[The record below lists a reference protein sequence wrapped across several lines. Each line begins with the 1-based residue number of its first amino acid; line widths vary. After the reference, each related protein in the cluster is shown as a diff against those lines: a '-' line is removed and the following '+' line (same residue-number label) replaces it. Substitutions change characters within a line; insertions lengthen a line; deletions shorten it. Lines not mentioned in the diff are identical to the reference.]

1 MSAEDKGEYD
11 PSRTGS
17 WLVCTACGTQF
28 PTADRQAVKTCF
40 ICDDPR
46 QFTPQTG
53 QAFTT
58 LDDLRDSGHKNTFT
72 PLFSRTSLPESGDDG
87 GGDGWAFT
95 SIVTEP
101 KVAIGQRAI
110 LIRTPRHGNVL
121 WDCVTLLDDWTFIQ
135 IRALGGLGAIVISHP
150 HYYSTHLEWAR
161 AFDCPVYLAAEDEEW
176 LAQTSEEHQVF
187 VPEGTEELELELK
200 PSNYDESGQ
209 PQQQLQQTSSSG
221 IKILKLGGHFPGSFV
236 LLYRRRLLIAD
247 TLLTTPA
254 GLGSWHADAVGETRD
269 RPRGMNS
276 YAFMWSIPNMIPLPP
291 EELVRM
297 WNILK
302 RHEFRSTHGAFLNT
316 DIAGTEVQMRRRV
329 LDSMQIQIKH
339 MGYGDHAFLK
349 EDV

>member
-1 MSAEDKGEYD
+1 MSAEGEPHYD
-11 PSRTGS
+11 PDRTGA

-58 LDDLRDSGHKNTFT
+58 LDGLRDSGHRNTFT
-72 PLFSRTSLPESGDDG
+72 PLFSRTSLPSSGDDE

-121 WDCVTLLDDWTFIQ
+121 WDCVTLLDEWTFIQ
-135 IRALGGLGAIVISHP
+135 IRALGGLSAIVISHP

-161 AFDCPVYLAAEDEEW
+161 AFHCPVYLAAEDREW
-176 LAQTSEEHQVF
+176 LAQTDEEHQVF

-200 PSNYDESGQ
+200 PSTYDESGQ
-209 PQQQLQQTSSSG
+209 PQQQLQQATPSG
-221 IKILKLGGHFPGSFV
+221 VKILKLGGHFPGSFV
-236 LLYRRRLLIAD
+236 LLYRRRLLLAD

-254 GLGSWHADAVGETRD
+254 GLGSWHADAVGSARH

-291 EELVRM
+291 AELVRM
-297 WNILK
+297 WDILK
-302 RHEFRSTHGAFLNT
+302 KHEFRSTHGAFLHT
-316 DIAGTEVQMRRRV
+316 DIVETEARMRRRV
-329 LDSMQIQIKH
+329 LDSMQIQIRH
-339 MGYGDHAFLK
+339 MGYGEHAFLK
-349 EDV
+349 EAI

>member
-1 MSAEDKGEYD
+1 MSAEGELQYD
-11 PSRTGS
+11 PDRTGS

-28 PTADRQAVKTCF
+28 PTADRQA
-40 ICDDPR
+40 
-46 QFTPQTG
+46 
-53 QAFTT
+53 AFTT
-58 LDDLRDSGHKNTFT
+58 LDELRNSGHRNTFT
-72 PLFSRTSLPESGDDG
+72 PLFSRTSLPSSGDDD
-87 GGDGWAFT
+87 GGDSWAFT

-121 WDCVTLLDDWTFIQ
+121 WDCVTLLDEWTFIQ
-135 IRALGGLGAIVISHP
+135 IRALGGLTAIVISHP

-161 AFDCPVYLAAEDEEW
+161 AFNCPVYLAAEDKEW
-176 LAQTSEEHQVF
+176 LAQTDEEHQVF
-187 VPEGTEELELELK
+187 VPEGTEEMELELK

-209 PQQQLQQTSSSG
+209 PQQQLQQASPSG
-221 IKILKLGGHFPGSFV
+221 IKILKLGGHFPGSCV

-254 GLGSWHADAVGETRD
+254 GLGSWHADAVGEARH

-291 EELVRM
+291 AELVRM

-302 RHEFRSTHGAFLNT
+302 STSSGRRTARSSTRTSSRPRPGCGGGCSTACRSRFG
-316 DIAGTEVQMRRRV
+316 IWGTGIM
-329 LDSMQIQIKH
+329 S
-339 MGYGDHAFLK
+339 F
-349 EDV
+349 